1 MELLLTIF
9 RMAALEWFAAVDI
22 SSSDSAIKVPTVMH
36 SLDYIFNSTLGD
48 RFTSLSSFSFKIN
61 DT

>member
-1 MELLLTIF
+1 MGGPQFSQVFQSDHDSILELLLTIF

-36 SLDYIFNSTLGD
+36 SPDYIF
-48 RFTSLSSFSFKIN
+48 
-61 DT
+61 